1 MDAPRERPP
10 SPRAR
15 GEGRGEGALPKAES
29 YDESPSPARR
39 RSAPAVDLSPQAG
52 RGGGKNWRLLTLLM
66 AMTAIGPATLNI
78 LVPALPHLVER
89 LATDSATV
97 QLTLSLYLLSLAT
110 AQLLLGPL
118 SDRFGR
124 RPVVL
129 AGLVLAVVAG
139 LAAIAASSIGTL
151 IGARMLQAVGASTGI
166 VIGRAIIR
174 DLYERDRAAAMIGLV
189 TTAMVIA
196 PMIAPLIGGILDTA
210 FGWEAIF
217 VFIAVFSAVVL
228 VWAAA
233 VLPETR
239 PAAAAQGRGML
250 LHDWGALLVNAK
262 FHGYV
267 LAGALGSAPFFTFL
281 GGGPHVVV
289 TLMGRSSAEFGLW
302 FALTSLGYMSGN
314 FTTSRLSRRFGVD
327 ALILAGIGAE
337 LVGAVLTCTLVAS
350 LPDAGPA
357 IIFVPQ
363 FLISFGNGVL
373 LPNAI
378 AGAVSVRPQA
388 AGTASGMTG
397 FTQMALGAA
406 ATQIVSMLLVGA
418 TTAMPMA
425 WMMLAVVLATGG
437 AFLALVRR

>member
-1 MDAPRERPP
+1 VHDIRIKTEA
-10 SPRAR
+10 
-15 GEGRGEGALPKAES
+15 GATP
-29 YDESPSPARR
+29 
-39 RSAPAVDLSPQAG
+39 
-52 RGGGKNWRLLTLLM
+52 WRLLALLM

-78 LVPALPHLVER
+78 LVPALPGLVTL
-89 LATDSATV
+89 LASDAETV

-110 AQLLLGPL
+110 AQLMLGPL

-129 AGLVLAVVAG
+129 GGLTLAVVAS
-139 LAAIAASSIGTL
+139 LAAITTSSIGAL
-151 IGARMLQAVGASTGI
+151 IATRIVQAIGASTGV

-196 PMIAPLIGGILDTA
+196 PMISPLIGGILDTA

-217 VFIAVFSAVVL
+217 VFITLFSGAVLLWAVF
-228 VWAAA
+228 

-239 PAAAAQGRGML
+239 PTSAAQAPVML
-250 LHDWGALLVNAK
+250 LRDFSALLANMK

-289 TLMGRSSAEFGLW
+289 TLMGRTSAEFGLW
-302 FALTSLGYMSGN
+302 FAVTSLGYMSGN
-314 FTTSRLSRRFGVD
+314 FTASRLSQRFGVD
-327 ALILAGIGAE
+327 TMIIVGIAFELIGAT
-337 LVGAVLTCTLVAS
+337 LTAVLVAG
-350 LPDAGPA
+350 LPDGGPA

-363 FLISFGNGVL
+363 MVISYGNGLL

-378 AGAVSVRPQA
+378 AGAISVRPQA

-397 FTQMALGAA
+397 FAQMAIGAA
-406 ATQIVSMLLVGA
+406 STQTVSILLAAA

-425 WMMLAVVLATGG
+425 WMSLTVVVAAGVS
-437 AFLALVRR
+437 FFALVGRPSGANEF